1 MSLEEE
7 SPYSFDDVTPQPL
20 DALPVC
26 NIMYSDEYRAEVGTL
41 LALMNRHEIS
51 ERALWLT
58 EQVLDQLALHYLV
71 WIYRFDLVK
80 GLNKLIVDELEWCEQ
95 IALDNEKNYQ
105 IWNYRQLLIE
115 HATKDG
121 GEFSAKRE
129 LPLIS
134 AMLDADCKNHHVW
147 LYRWWLVRRFKL
159 DTPEELEWVLSML
172 AQDLRN
178 NLAWSHRYLVVF
190 SMGGAISDDVVR
202 REIDYTEKAIAQC
215 PQNPLSWN
223 YLRGIYRKYGA
234 QCSLRP
240 LHQLADGYRDVL
252 LPALEVLAEHD
263 PSYYLRLAEV
273 DPIRRHYWAALSQP
287 C

>member
-1 MSLEEE
+1 MDEQP
-7 SPYSFDDVTPQPL
+7 PYSFDDVTPQTL
-20 DALPVC
+20 DTLPVC
-26 NIMYSDEYRAEVGTL
+26 NIMYSDDYRAEVGTL

-80 GLNKLIVDELEWCEQ
+80 GLKKLVIDELEWCEQ
-95 IALDNEKNYQ
+95 VALDNEKNYQ

-115 HATKDG
+115 HATTE
-121 GEFSAKRE
+121 GEFDAKRE
-129 LPLIS
+129 LPLIG
-134 AMLDADCKNHHVW
+134 AMLDADAKNHHVW
-147 LYRWWLVRRFKL
+147 LYRWWLVRRFQL
-159 DTPEELEWVLSML
+159 NTPEEIEWVLTMISH
-172 AQDLRN
+172 DLRN

-190 SMGGAISDDVVR
+190 GMGPVSDAVVR
-202 REIDYTEKAIAQC
+202 RELDYAETAVAQC

-223 YLRGIYRKYGA
+223 YLRGIHRKCGH
-234 QCSLRP
+234 QCPRP
-240 LHQLADGYRDVL
+240 LVEVARNYVDSL
-252 LPALEVLAEHD
+252 LLALEVMAELD
-263 PSYYLRLAEV
+263 PTYYLRLAEV